1 MISVQCPST
10 QTNGLLGRE
19 HERGGPM
26 ADGNR
31 DIFIKTCKDR
41 QRTSFEVLT
50 EHLPAG
56 SENETEPIC
65 ALQHIL
71 LNCKIKS
78 LLSLNGEK
86 SHFRNKDTVWWCT
99 LHVGN
104 FFATAMQPFCVVVS
118 KEQADFKCEQRIIM
132 EEVSVTSDSYS
143 TEQQLSLS
151 LSLTFLDL
159 PVFSVQCNLSS
170 WMRYL
175 LQVLWKS
182 DYYKYWCLKK
192 FIWQKV

>member
-1 MISVQCPST
+1 MLSLPVISVRCPST

-31 DIFIKTCKDR
+31 DIFIKTCKGR

-78 LLSLNGEK
+78 LLSLNGGK
-86 SHFRNKDTVWWCT
+86 KPFPKQRYSMMVHSPCWQFLCHCNATVLCCGVKGASQFQMWT
-99 LHVGN
+99 KNHYGR
-104 FFATAMQPFCVVVS
+104 S
-118 KEQADFKCEQRIIM
+118 
-132 EEVSVTSDSYS
+132 
-143 TEQQLSLS
+143 
-151 LSLTFLDL
+151 
-159 PVFSVQCNLSS
+159 QC
-170 WMRYL
+170 
-175 LQVLWKS
+175 
-182 DYYKYWCLKK
+182 D
-192 FIWQKV
+192 I